1 MNSNTSIYEALRNFA
16 SAITEKMGQITHGEP
31 EDQLRAPFEAF
42 MNNVAAALGW
52 EVVCT
57 GETPLPGRLGRP
69 DYAVHKNKLLAGYVE
84 LKATGVGAT
93 ASRFKG
99 HNREQFK
106 RFSSIPNILY
116 TDGNEWALYRS
127 GKCVGKV
134 IRLAGDVA
142 SDGGKAATTDN
153 ALNLSSLLRN
163 FLLWDPS
170 SLLWDPSL
178 SRNLWGEID
187 FKGFAELLA
196 PLCRMLRDDVTDALK
211 DADSPLVRLAEDW
224 RQLLFPDASNAQFAD
239 AYAQTATFALLLGR
253 SEGADP
259 LTLETAEAALAGQH
273 SLLSRALHVLTDP
286 GARAEIDASLDL
298 LLRVIAVA
306 PPAAPGVSRQDP
318 WLYFYEHFLAAYDPK
333 LRKDAGVY
341 YTPIEVVRTQTRLID
356 DLLVNRLN
364 KPVGF
369 ADPGVVTLDPAV
381 GTGTYLL
388 GVIEHALGRVEAE
401 QGAGAVAGQADAL
414 GGNLYGFEL
423 MVGPY
428 AVAELRVSRALRDR
442 GASLPAEGTRIYLTD
457 TLESPNAEPPQM
469 PFILQPIAEQ
479 HEKALK
485 VKSEVPVIVC
495 LGNPPYDRHD
505 AVDAQNEANLSR
517 YGGWVRFGD
526 PLPPDHRV
534 DGGGGKDRIIKTP
547 EARLAYR
554 GQHAILKDFIAP
566 AITAG
571 HGGDVKNLYNLYVY
585 FWRWALWKVFERDT
599 AKGPG
604 IVSFISASSYLDG
617 DAFCGMREHMRRLC
631 DEIWI
636 LDLGGEGRG
645 TRRDDN
651 VFAIQTPVAIA
662 VAFRSREANMDKPAK
677 VHYARIRGKRAEKLA
692 QLNEIKSLETM
703 EWRVCPDDWQ
713 APLRPA
719 GVGEFFD
726 WPLLTNLMPW
736 QHSGAEL
743 KRTWP
748 IAPDVETLERRWRE
762 LLHTVDRAKAFRET
776 GDRTISGTYLP
787 LSPEND
793 STPIAELPDSAP
805 LQKVQRYAYRSFDR
819 HYLIADGRLMSR
831 PRPELWHAHGERQMY
846 LASLFNHPVGKGP
859 SLTVCSHFPD
869 RHHFRGSYGG
879 KDIIPIYRNVDASEA
894 NILPDLLEILCAS
907 YEREVT
913 PEDFVAYIYG
923 LLAQPAFTDQFF
935 KELETRE
942 LHVPIT
948 KNATLFE
955 QVREAGARLLWLH
968 TYGER
973 FVPECKALGQVPPG
987 VAKCVKAVPSHTD
1000 GYPEAFLYSGATRT
1014 LRVGAGEFAPIAP
1027 EVYDFDVSG
1036 LKVVQSWLKY
1046 RMKKGAGKKSSPLDD
1061 IRPQRWTSQFTTE
1074 LLYLLWVLEA
1084 TVASYPE
1091 QAKLLD
1097 AVLKGECFRA
1107 DELPPV
1113 PEEMRKAPKAEKSA
1127 TTLPLEM
1134 PD

>member
-16 SAITEKMGQITHGEP
+16 SAVTEKMGQITHGEP
-31 EDQLRAPFEAF
+31 EEQLRAPFENF
-42 MNNVAAALGW
+42 MDDVATVFGW

-57 GETPLPGRLGRP
+57 GETPLPDRLGRP
-69 DYAVHKNKLLAGYVE
+69 DFAVHKSKLLAGYVE
-84 LKATGVGAT
+84 LKAPGVGT
-93 ASRFKG
+93 APSRFTG

-116 TDGNEWALYRS
+116 TDGNEWALYRN
-127 GKCVGKV
+127 GERVGKV
-134 IRLAGDVA
+134 VRLSGNVA
-142 SDGGKAATTDN
+142 ADGGKAATTDN

-211 DADSPLVRLAEDW
+211 DANSPLVRLAEDW

-259 LTLETAEAALAGQH
+259 LTLETAEAALTGQH

-286 GARAEIDASLDL
+286 RARVEITASLDL

-306 PPAAPGVSRQDP
+306 PPAAPGISRQDP
-318 WLYFYEHFLAAYDPK
+318 WLYFYEHFLAAYDPD
-333 LRKDAGVY
+333 LRKNAGVY
-341 YTPIEVVRTQTRLID
+341 YTPIEVVRAQTRLID
-356 DLLVNRLN
+356 NLLVNRLN
-364 KPVGF
+364 KPLGF

-401 QGAGAVAGQADAL
+401 QGPGAVAGQAATL
-414 GGNLYGFEL
+414 AGNLYGFEL

-428 AVAELRVSRALRDR
+428 AVAELRISRALRDR
-442 GASLPAEGTRIYLTD
+442 GASLPADGTHIYLTD

-469 PFILQPIAEQ
+469 PFILQPIADQ

-526 PLPPDHRV
+526 PLPPHHRV
-534 DGGGGKDRIIKTP
+534 DGGGGKDRRLKTP

-554 GQHAILKDFIAP
+554 GQHAILKDFIGP
-566 AITAG
+566 AIAAG
-571 HGGDVKNLYNLYVY
+571 HGVDVKNLYNLYVY
-585 FWRWALWKVFERDT
+585 FWRWALWKVFEHDT

-617 DAFCGMREHMRRLC
+617 DAFCGMREHMCRLC

-662 VAFRSREANMDKPAK
+662 VAFRSKEASMNKPAN
-677 VHYARIRGKRAEKLA
+677 VRYTRIRGKRAEKLA
-692 QLNEIKSLETM
+692 QLDEIKSLETM
-703 EWRVCPDDWQ
+703 EWRACPGDWQ
-713 APLRPA
+713 APFRPA
-719 GVGEFFD
+719 GVGEYFD
-726 WPLLTNLMPW
+726 WPLLTDLMPW
-736 QHSGAEL
+736 QHSGAQL

-748 IAPDVETLERRWRE
+748 IAPDVGTLERRWAE
-762 LLHTVDRAKAFRET
+762 LLHTDDRPTAFRET
-776 GDRTISGTYLP
+776 GDRTISGTYRVA
-787 LSPEND
+787 LSGESD
-793 STPIAELPDSAP
+793 STPITELPDSAP
-805 LQKVQRYAYRSFDR
+805 LPKIQRYAFRSFDR
-819 HYLIADGRLMSR
+819 HYIIADGRLMSR
-831 PRPELWHAHGERQMY
+831 PRPDLWRAHGERQIY
-846 LASLFNHPVGKGP
+846 ITSLLSGPLGSGPALAASALI
-859 SLTVCSHFPD
+859 PD
-869 RHHFRGSYGG
+869 LHHFSGRGA
-879 KDIIPIYRNVDASEA
+879 KDTIPLYRTPNASEA
-894 NILPDLLEILCAS
+894 NILPGLLENLG
-907 YEREVT
+907 REYGRMVT
-913 PEDFVAYIYG
+913 PNDFAAYVYG
-923 LLAQPAFTDQFF
+923 VLAQPDFTDRFYD
-935 KELETRE
+935 ELETCE
-942 LHVPIT
+942 LRVPIT

-955 QVREAGARLLWLH
+955 QVHEAGARLLRLH

-973 FVPECKALGQVPPG
+973 FVPEGESRGKVSPG
-987 VAKCVKAVPSHTD
+987 ATRCVKAVPSHAD

-1014 LRVGAGEFAPIAP
+1014 LRVGAGEFAPVAP
-1027 EVYDFDVSG
+1027 EVYDFEVSG
-1036 LKVVQSWLKY
+1036 LKPVQSWLKY
-1046 RMKKGAGKKSSPLDD
+1046 RMKKGAGRKSSPLDD
-1061 IRPQRWTSQFTTE
+1061 IRPKRWTSQFTTE
-1074 LLYLLWVLEA
+1074 LLELLWVLEA

-1097 AVLKGECFRA
+1097 AVLEGECFVA

-1113 PEEMRKAPKAEKSA
+1113 PEEMRKAPKAEKTA
-1127 TTLPLEM
+1127 TTLPLEI